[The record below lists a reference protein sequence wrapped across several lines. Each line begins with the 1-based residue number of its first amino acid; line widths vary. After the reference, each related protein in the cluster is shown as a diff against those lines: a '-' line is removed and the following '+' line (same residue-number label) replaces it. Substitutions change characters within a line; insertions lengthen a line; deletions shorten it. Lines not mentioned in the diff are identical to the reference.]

1 MMDSDSTVLPG
12 STLGMLGGGQ
22 LGGFFS
28 EAAIRM
34 GYKVVVWD
42 PSDKAPAKRFA
53 EKSLSA
59 DFLDFDSADEFLKN
73 VEAVSLEWENVPSE
87 LVHFLENKSIVK
99 PTSKS
104 LALAQNRISEKAF
117 LSNNNI
123 PLTEY
128 LPVNSFDEFAKV
140 TFDTP
145 WVIKTATMGYDGHGQ
160 WNVNHMRD
168 LELIKPDLT
177 TGPWVVERKVQYLCE
192 VSVIVASDGLGNV
205 VSFPVIEN
213 SHSENILR
221 MSVYP
226 PRVPLKTQ
234 LNAKKIA
241 EKVVVALD
249 DPGVFCVEMF
259 VVDDDIVL
267 VNEIAPRPH
276 NSGHLTIDAFSVSQY
291 EMQVRVLCGLPFSDP
306 VPLTSVVML
315 NVLGFEM
322 ENLVKFHSINELFD
336 KTNAKLY
343 MYGKDQIKHKR
354 KLGHIIFT
362 GKNIDDLIDQANF
375 IYDLIKV

>member
-1 MMDSDSTVLPG
+1 
-12 STLGMLGGGQ
+12 
-22 LGGFFS
+22 
-28 EAAIRM
+28 M
-34 GYKVVVWD
+34 G
-42 PSDKAPAKRFA
+42 
-53 EKSLSA
+53 
-59 DFLDFDSADEFLKN
+59 
-73 VEAVSLEWENVPSE
+73 
-87 LVHFLENKSIVK
+87 
-99 PTSKS
+99 
-104 LALAQNRISEKAF
+104 
-117 LSNNNI
+117 
-123 PLTEY
+123 
-128 LPVNSFDEFAKV
+128 
-140 TFDTP
+140 
-145 WVIKTATMGYDGHGQ
+145 
-160 WNVNHMRD
+160 
-168 LELIKPDLT
+168 
-177 TGPWVVERKVQYLCE
+177 
-192 VSVIVASDGLGNV
+192 
-205 VSFPVIEN
+205 SFPVIEN